1 MENVSWIR
9 LKLEENRCSPNKMM
23 CLFRISHSNMANWC
37 ELTRTNEL
45 DNWNVDYN
53 AIIIIIIIIAI

>member
-1 MENVSWIR
+1 
-9 LKLEENRCSPNKMM
+9 MM

-37 ELTRTNEL
+37 EPTRTNEL
-45 DNWNVDYN
+45 DNWNVDYD